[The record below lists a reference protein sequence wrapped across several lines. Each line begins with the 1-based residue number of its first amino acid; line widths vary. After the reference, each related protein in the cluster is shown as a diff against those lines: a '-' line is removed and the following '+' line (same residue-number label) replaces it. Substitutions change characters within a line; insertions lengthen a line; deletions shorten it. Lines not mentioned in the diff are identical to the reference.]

1 MSRRYLLDSN
11 ICIHLLR
18 GNVSVR
24 DAIQRVGW
32 RNCCISE
39 LTVVELFYGAECS
52 AQKERNIAEV
62 EAFIE
67 DVDVI
72 PLNSHIREFCAQKA
86 AMRKE
91 GAMIEDFDLF
101 IATAAKSSRCVL
113 VTENVRHMSRVEGV
127 EIENWVD
134 R

>member
-18 GNVSVR
+18 GNASVR

-91 GAMIEDFDLF
+91 
-101 IATAAKSSRCVL
+101 RCD
-113 VTENVRHMSRVEGV
+113 
-127 EIENWVD
+127 D
-134 R
+134 RRFRPLYSNGCKEFQMCACNRECQAHVSCGRGRDRKLG